1 MWENLKAVW
10 RNGGML
16 ARLVYVNVAVFLF
29 LLTLDIVDRYFGGV
43 VASMLPNDPIH
54 GARTLA
60 TSWRLD
66 ILATR
71 PWSVISHM
79 FAHRDV
85 WHLAVNMLLLY
96 WIGRVYH
103 SQVGSR
109 RLLSTYLAGGFV
121 GFLMYLLLTNGVKA
135 LQDGVPYALGA
146 SASVMAIFGAIATL
160 RPELKFNLILFGPVS
175 LKHLFWGYV
184 VLDYFG
190 LSRGV
195 NAGGNVAHLGGA
207 LFGVLLVMQDRKGTN
222 LVGWLE
228 WILDALTSRS
238 LSIPKRKRS
247 RFKAS
252 TSNRWKA
259 AEREASRA
267 PMSDDEFNAA
277 RAERGERLDAIL
289 DKISKHGYDHLSPE
303 EKRFLFDE
311 SQR

>member
-1 MWENLKAVW
+1 
-10 RNGGML
+10 ML
-16 ARLVYVNVAVFLF
+16 TRLIWVNVAVFV
-29 LLTLDIVDRYFGGV
+29 LLTTFDLLDQFGGGV
-43 VASMLPNDPIH
+43 VSSLLPPE
-54 GARTLA
+54 GARMLA

-66 ILATR
+66 ILSHR
-71 PWSVISHM
+71 PWSVVTHM
-79 FAHRDV
+79 FAHQGV
-85 WHLAVNMLLLY
+85 WHLGMNMLLLF
-96 WIGRVYH
+96 WMGRVYH
-103 SQVGSR
+103 GEVGSR
-109 RLLSTYLAGGFV
+109 RLLSTYLAGGLA
-121 GFLMYLLLTNGVKA
+121 GFLAYFILTNGFKP
-135 LQDGVPYALGA
+135 LQSNTYALGA

-277 RAERGERLDAIL
+277 RAERGERLNAIL

>member
-1 MWENLKAVW
+1 MWDEVKALW

-16 ARLVYVNVAVFLF
+16 TRLVWVNVAVFLI
-29 LLTLDIVDRYFGGV
+29 LLTLDIADQFSGGV
-43 VASMLPNDPIH
+43 IKAVLPTE

-60 TSWRLD
+60 TSWKPD
-66 ILATR
+66 VLAQR
-71 PWSVISHM
+71 PWSVVTHM
-79 FAHRDV
+79 FSHQGV
-85 WHLAVNMLLLY
+85 WHLGMNMLLLF
-96 WIGRVYH
+96 WMGRVYH
-103 SQVGSR
+103 GEVGSR
-109 RLLSTYLAGGFV
+109 RLLSTYLGGGLA
-121 GFLMYLLLTNGVKA
+121 GFLAYFLVTNGFKP
-135 LQDGVPYALGA
+135 LQNSTYALGA

-160 RPELKFNLILFGPVS
+160 RPNLRFNFLLFGPVS

-195 NAGGNVAHLGGA
+195 NAGGNIAHLGGA
-207 LFGVLLVMQDRKGTN
+207 LFGVMLVQQDGKGRN
-222 LVGWLE
+222 LVSWLE
-228 WILDALTSRS
+228 WLLDALTSRS
-238 LSIPKRKRS
+238 IRIPKRKRS
-247 RFKAS
+247 RFRAT

-267 PMSDDEFNAA
+267 PVSDDEFNAM
-277 RAERGERLDAIL
+277 RAERIERLDAIL

>member
-1 MWENLKAVW
+1 MW
-10 RNGGML
+10 RDGGML
-16 ARLVYVNVAVFLF
+16 TRLVWVNAAVFV
-29 LLTLDIVDRYFGGV
+29 LLMTLDVVDQLGGGV
-43 VASMLPNDPIH
+43 VSAVLPAE
-54 GARTLA
+54 GARTFA
-60 TSWRLD
+60 TSWRLEV
-66 ILATR
+66 LAKR
-71 PWSVISHM
+71 PWSVLTHM
-79 FAHRDV
+79 FTHQGV
-85 WHLAVNMLLLY
+85 WHIAMNMLLLF
-96 WIGRVYH
+96 WMGRVY
-103 SQVGSR
+103 QGEVGSR
-109 RLLSTYLAGGFV
+109 RLLSTYLAGGLA
-121 GFLMYLLLTNGVKA
+121 GFAAYFLITNGFKP
-135 LQDGVPYALGA
+135 LQSGTYALGA

-207 LFGVLLVMQDRKGTN
+207 FFGVMLVLQDRKGRN

-228 WILDALTSRS
+228 WLLDALTSRS
-238 LSIPKRKRS
+238 LAIPKRRRS
-247 RFKAS
+247 RFRAS

-277 RAERGERLDAIL
+277 RADRQERLDAIL
-289 DKISKHGYDHLSPE
+289 DKISKHGYDHLSAE

-311 SQR
+311 SQS